1 LRPRACLFKRKVC
14 FKAQPHAHKM
24 GDMDEN
30 ERRMSTLDVFKG
42 LFRCAVSSLRGG
54 SAAAAA
60 AASAEMDAAQRQR
73 VDDLVERM
81 ANELRQINLD
91 LGAEKSRLQSMHA
104 AKADKFKMM
113 NQLRTIKRLEA
124 RIAQKTKL
132 MHNTEASADSA
143 SDAQMVIETALLQK
157 DMLGAQKKTLKNA
170 FNGVDVEDLVDE
182 IQEHHED
189 VQDISQTLADMNL
202 GGLGGSSASADVTEE
217 DLAEWMREE
226 DDMAEVAMM
235 TTAATGGG
243 VLPAVPSPSPS
254 SSSSKKKGV
263 QVMASAAATAAAGR
277 SKKQHRVPLA
287 L

>member
-1 LRPRACLFKRKVC
+1 
-14 FKAQPHAHKM
+14 M
-24 GDMDEN
+24 GDRDEN
-30 ERRMSTLDVFKG
+30 DSGKNERMSTLDVFKG
-42 LFRCAVSSLRGG
+42 LFRCAFSSLRGG
-54 SAAAAA
+54 SAA

-81 ANELRQINLD
+81 SNELRQLNLD

-104 AKADKFKMM
+104 AKADKLKMM
-113 NQLRTIKRLEA
+113 NQLRSIKRLEA

-132 MHNTEASADSA
+132 MHNTEASVDSA

-157 DMLGAQKKTLKNA
+157 DMLGAQKKTLKKA

-189 VQDISQTLADMNL
+189 VQDISQTLAEMNL
-202 GGLGGSSASADVTEE
+202 GGLGGSASADVTEE
-217 DLAEWMREE
+217 DLAEWMQEE
-226 DDMAEVAMM
+226 EENEMASAAMLPAMLPSSPKKKETATPQVAV
-235 TTAATGGG
+235 AAAAAAGG
-243 VLPAVPSPSPS
+243 VAGRS
-254 SSSSKKKGV
+254 SSSS
-263 QVMASAAATAAAGR
+263 SS